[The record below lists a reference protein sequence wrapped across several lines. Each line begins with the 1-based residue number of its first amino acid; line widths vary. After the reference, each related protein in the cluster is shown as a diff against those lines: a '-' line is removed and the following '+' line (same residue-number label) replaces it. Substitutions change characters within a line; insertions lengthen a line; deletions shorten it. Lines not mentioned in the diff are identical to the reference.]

1 MITTSAAANSKAVLT
16 EIFGG
21 IDLAEAAA
29 LYGSV
34 ARGDMEPHSDIDL
47 LVLCRSGQKRAL
59 IQAAEA
65 ELVGKFD
72 RLSLAIYSHQEI
84 SFLHRSRSLFL
95 LHLKRE
101 ADILFERG
109 CFLSTVLSQFQAK
122 PSYQADLC
130 ESFAL
135 LDPLRTRVVGSPN
148 DFHRLSY
155 IYSLFRVFGVY
166 LLADRGVYEFSK
178 SKMAAHISQ
187 EYPLASDSIAR
198 LSELRVLNAN
208 FFSGGSQWAVPTSLT
223 AASALRIHLRALT
236 ELTGRAV
243 DASERAFEEAVQEF
257 VAVAASV
264 RGLNY
269 RLRTWFLLLVYDGL
283 NLYCKM
289 AGLRPI
295 QSFEPSELERVASPP
310 APDCVVEAVR
320 QALQWVRDYRLK
332 YFLNKSAKIDG
343 RNASRLL
350 LEFARFLSARGWP
363 ALVAQASN
371 RL

>member
-1 MITTSAAANSKAVLT
+1 MITTFAAESSRTVLT

-21 IDLAEAAA
+21 IELAEAAV

-34 ARGDMEPHSDIDL
+34 ARGDVESHSDIDL

-59 IQAAEA
+59 IQAVEA
-65 ELVGKFD
+65 GPLGKFD

-84 SFLHRSRSLFL
+84 TFLQRSRSLFL

-109 CFLSTVLSQFQAK
+109 CFLSTVLSKFQAK

-135 LDPLRTRVVGSPN
+135 LDPLRTRVIGSPN
-148 DFHRLSY
+148 DLHRLSY

-166 LLADRGVYEFSK
+166 LLADRGIYEFSK
-178 SKMAAHISQ
+178 SKMAAYISR
-187 EYPLASDSIAR
+187 EYPHATESVAR

-208 FFSGGSQWAVPTSLT
+208 FFSGGAQWAAPTSLT
-223 AASALRIHLRALT
+223 AAPVLRIHLRALT
-236 ELTGRAV
+236 RLTGQAV
-243 DASERAFEEAVQEF
+243 DVSERTFEEAVGEF

-264 RGLNY
+264 QGLNY

-283 NLYCKM
+283 NLYCET
-289 AGLRPI
+289 AGLRPME
-295 QSFEPSELERVASPP
+295 SFEPTELERIVSPR
-310 APDCVVEAVR
+310 APDCVAEAVR
-320 QALQWVRDYRLK
+320 QALQWIHDYRLK

-343 RNASRLL
+343 RIASRLL
-350 LEFARFLSARGWP
+350 VEFARFLSATSRP
-363 ALVAQASN
+363 SDSPYLSV
-371 RL
+371 